1 MPLYIGLLAVFI
13 AVILSDLLFA
23 WLCQKKY
30 SRTERGVGPAGLTDE
45 LSHHI
50 LANIDQGL
58 LLFDCENKLILE
70 NEKARELFCG
80 MEWGGR
86 PAIGDLIGL
95 LEPGE
100 AGELL
105 TLGADGRKYSLL
117 CYPDDGERIRPMRCD
132 YSVLPGKKGE
142 VLGRLFIYTELSAA
156 YDALTGFYEWEFYKK
171 QEEKERGKAVI
182 AAACDINGLTDLN
195 SEFGRSGGDRAIQML
210 ARQLRSCFPAGTC
223 FVRGREAILIAVCEE
238 ESEEAVRSYLE
249 RMEDALK
256 KEPFLG
262 KTICFQCSIKRQ
274 EPSEKRSDTVRA
286 AMDALRTRKLLDH
299 NSRHS
304 DVLYSLVRT
313 LQECDKD
320 TEAHVRRTQKLGG
333 KLGRRLGLTE
343 EQQSHLALLAIL
355 HDIGKIGI
363 PPEILNKPGRLTDAE
378 WGVLK
383 THVEKGYEIA
393 KSSAELKGIAEMI
406 LYHHERWDGKGYP
419 DGLSKESI
427 PLLSR
432 VIAVVD
438 AYDAMVSDRPYR
450 SAMTFEQACRE
461 LKRCAGTQFDPAIVS
476 EFLQI
481 LMEEAPV
488 YLKLE
493 EGREKKG
500 ENTLQWSSESQE
512 SLSQKVPHVHAM
524 RYSRYIVDMEFQI
537 IEVDE
542 AFEQLTGYTRREVE
556 ERCLTQYDLI
566 FEEDR
571 ADYVNLVRE
580 EAGRH
585 SSAYIEHRIRRK
597 DGRSVYVFCYGRRF
611 YDSAAGKERTE
622 IIISDSTATYSVQ
635 SIIQIEQSKASRRL
649 ERWENK
655 FRRDSLTGLL
665 HHEAFKNDVETRLL
679 SGGMQAMMLM
689 MDVDRFKEYNDTY
702 GHHAGDE
709 FLIMVAQ
716 TLLTSLRK
724 DDFACRMGGDEFAAM
739 LFFKN
744 DTPKERMV
752 ERALQICDKINLTL
766 TAHKQGGTSL
776 SMGGAFLSEECG
788 TFDSLYEAADRALY
802 QSKESGRGRV
812 SF

>member
-1 MPLYIGLLAVFI
+1 M
-13 AVILSDLLFA
+13 S
-23 WLCQKKY
+23 
-30 SRTERGVGPAGLTDE
+30 AG
-45 LSHHI
+45 
-50 LANIDQGL
+50 
-58 LLFDCENKLILE
+58 
-70 NEKARELFCG
+70 
-80 MEWGGR
+80 
-86 PAIGDLIGL
+86 
-95 LEPGE
+95 
-100 AGELL
+100 
-105 TLGADGRKYSLL
+105 
-117 CYPDDGERIRPMRCD
+117 
-132 YSVLPGKKGE
+132 
-142 VLGRLFIYTELSAA
+142 
-156 YDALTGFYEWEFYKK
+156 
-171 QEEKERGKAVI
+171 
-182 AAACDINGLTDLN
+182 
-195 SEFGRSGGDRAIQML
+195 
-210 ARQLRSCFPAGTC
+210 
-223 FVRGREAILIAVCEE
+223 
-238 ESEEAVRSYLE
+238 
-249 RMEDALK
+249 
-256 KEPFLG
+256 
-262 KTICFQCSIKRQ
+262 
-274 EPSEKRSDTVRA
+274 
-286 AMDALRTRKLLDH
+286 
-299 NSRHS
+299 
-304 DVLYSLVRT
+304 
-313 LQECDKD
+313 
-320 TEAHVRRTQKLGG
+320 
-333 KLGRRLGLTE
+333 
-343 EQQSHLALLAIL
+343 
-355 HDIGKIGI
+355 
-363 PPEILNKPGRLTDAE
+363 
-378 WGVLK
+378 
-383 THVEKGYEIA
+383 
-393 KSSAELKGIAEMI
+393 
-406 LYHHERWDGKGYP
+406 
-419 DGLSKESI
+419 
-427 PLLSR
+427 LSR

-537 IEVDE
+537 VEVDE